1 MQLFNINIKL
11 SLLSLLFCFQAVSQ
25 QKDIAYYISKSPF
38 PMPEVIVPK
47 FKNQVFFIT
56 NYGAIGNGKTLNTE
70 AINKTIQACSD
81 AGGGIVEI
89 PKGVWLTG
97 PIELKSNVNIHTNK
111 GTLVQFTK
119 DRTQY
124 PVFKPQGSGSFIVKS
139 PIFGNNLEN
148 IALTGEGIYDGAGE
162 SWRPV
167 KKSKVSEAQWSKI
180 TEQGVISSDGKI
192 WWPSV
197 EAMNGEAIL
206 KELKDKPDATADDYL
221 KARDFSRPYMLML
234 NKCKNI
240 LIDSV
245 GLKNSP
251 KFVFYPTKCTN
262 LTISNAIVFN
272 EDWAQNGDGIDIS
285 ACKQVIIYNTMV
297 SAGDDGICM
306 KSSNG
311 SNDTADTQLQ
321 NVIIAGCTVLKGHG
335 GFVIGSNTDGGMK
348 NIYVTDCI
356 FNGTDIGIRVK
367 SNVGRGGNVR
377 DIFIDNI
384 KMDNIINEAILFSTS
399 YGDNTVGKAS
409 SLITDQKNEK
419 TPHFNN
425 FHISNIVCSS
435 AAIAISIAGMEI
447 QPTHDLYFENIEI
460 TSKKAFDATDAKN
473 IFLKN
478 VKFNSDGK
486 IYKLTR
492 TENIL
497 SDGKPVL

>member
-1 MQLFNINIKL
+1 MQISSIKNALFSII
-11 SLLSLLFCFQAVSQ
+11 LFFGLQTNAQ
-25 QKDIAYYISKSPF
+25 QKDIAYYVSKSPF
-38 PMPEVIVPK
+38 PMPEVVVPK
-47 FKNQVFFIT
+47 FKNQVFLIT
-56 NYGAIGNGKTLNTE
+56 NFGAVGDGKTMNTN
-70 AINKTIQACSD
+70 AINKAIQACTD

-97 PIELKSNVNIHTNK
+97 PIELKSNVNVHTNR

-124 PVFKPQGSGSFIVKS
+124 PVIKPQGSGSFIVQS

-148 IALTGEGIYDGAGE
+148 IALTGEGIFDGAGE

-167 KKSKVSEAQWSKI
+167 KKSKVSEAQWNKI
-180 TEQGVISSDGKI
+180 SEQGVISSDGKV
-192 WWPSV
+192 WWPSA

-206 KELKDKPDATADDYL
+206 KDLKDKPDATADDYL
-221 KARDFSRPYMLML
+221 KARDFNRPYMLML
-234 NKCKNI
+234 TKCKNI
-240 LIDSV
+240 LVDSV
-245 GLKNSP
+245 GLRNSP

-285 ACKQVIIYNTMV
+285 ACKQVIIYNTLV

-311 SNDTADTQLQ
+311 SNDTADAQLQ
-321 NVIIAGCTVLKGHG
+321 NVIIAGCTVLKAHG

-348 NIYVTDCI
+348 NIYVTDCV

-409 SLITDQKNEK
+409 SITTDPKNEK
-419 TPHFNN
+419 IPHFNN

-435 AAIAISIAGMEI
+435 AAIGMSIAGMDI
-447 QPTHDLYFENIEI
+447 QPTHDLYFENIDI

-478 VKFNSDGK
+478 VKFNSESK
-486 IYKLTR
+486 TYKLTR

-497 SDGKPVL
+497 SDGKPVM

>member
-1 MQLFNINIKL
+1 MQLFSIKIKL
-11 SLLSLLFCFQAVSQ
+11 SLLSFLFCFQAVSQ
-25 QKDIAYYISKSPF
+25 QKNIAYYISKSPF

-47 FKNQVFFIT
+47 FKNQVFLIT

-124 PVFKPQGSGSFIVKS
+124 PVFKPQGSGSYIVKS

-148 IALTGEGIYDGAGE
+148 IALTGEGIFDGAGE

-167 KKSKVSEAQWSKI
+167 KKTKVSEAQWSKI

-206 KELKDKPDATADDYL
+206 KELKEKPDATADDYL

-245 GLKNSP
+245 GLRNSP

-272 EDWAQNGDGIDIS
+272 EAWAQNGDGIDIS
-285 ACKQVIIYNTMV
+285 ACKQVIIYNTLV

-311 SNDTADTQLQ
+311 SNDTADAQLQ

>member
-1 MQLFNINIKL
+1 MHSIQIKIKFTFFA
-11 SLLSLLFCFQAVSQ
+11 LLFAFQAYSQ
-25 QKDIAYYISKSPF
+25 NKDISYYISKAPF
-38 PMPEVIVPK
+38 KMPEMIVPK
-47 FKNQVFFIT
+47 FKNQVFEIT
-56 NYGAIGNGKTLNTE
+56 KYGAIGDGKTLNTE
-70 AINKTIQACSD
+70 AINKAIQACAN

-97 PIELKSNVNIHTNK
+97 PIELMSNVNIHTNR

-139 PIFGNNLEN
+139 PIYGNNLEN
-148 IALTGEGIYDGAGE
+148 IALTGEGIFDGGGE

-167 KKSKVSEAQWSKI
+167 KKQKVSEAQWSKI
-180 TEQGVISSDGKI
+180 TEQGVISSDGKV

-221 KARDFSRPYMLML
+221 KTRDFNRPYMVMF

-262 LTISNAIVFN
+262 LTLSNAIVFN
-272 EDWAQNGDGIDIS
+272 EEWAQNGDGIDIS
-285 ACKQVIIYNTMV
+285 ACKQVIIFNTLV

-311 SNDTADTQLQ
+311 TNDTADAQLQ

-348 NIYVTDCI
+348 NIYVTDCV

-367 SNVGRGGNVR
+367 SNVGRGGSVR
-377 DIFIDNI
+377 DIYVDNI
-384 KMDNIINEAILFSTS
+384 KMDNIIHEAILFSTS

-409 SLITDQKNEK
+409 SLVTDSKTEK
-419 TPHFNN
+419 VPHFNN

-435 AAIAISIAGMEI
+435 AEIAMSISGMQI

-473 IFLKN
+473 IFMKN
-478 VKFNSDGK
+478 VKINAQGNP
-486 IYKLTR
+486 YKLLR